1 MCKEEITYILS
12 PCAMCGGVTPPRH
25 MWHSAH
31 VTFYVCTKKRM
42 LIPALISIQSA
53 HQCHTPTVYVCT
65 YVHIYN
71 KVYVCYTQNKLECI
85 HIA

>member
-12 PCAMCGGVTPPRH
+12 PCAMCGGVTPPVTCGTVH
-25 MWHSAH
+25 MLHSPCAQ
-31 VTFYVCTKKRM
+31 KRM
-42 LIPALISIQSA
+42 LIPALISIQPA
-53 HQCHTPTVYVCT
+53 HQCHTSTVYVCT